1 MKKQILKSGRGVLCI
16 LAAVLAFLV
25 SGNINAA
32 TNGGEVDGVNL
43 PETTEVQDV
52 NKTDDALVVYDGYIG
67 KYPIRMALNF
77 DTGSGYYYYKSKG
90 SNNKL
95 YVEIGYDAGYTFL
108 FEYNQNGQQT
118 GLFRGTFRGNT
129 FSGVFLATQTGKK
142 YNFKVTEKY

>member
-16 LAAVLAFLV
+16 LAAVFAFLV
-25 SGNINAA
+25 SGNIYAS
-32 TNGGEVDGVNL
+32 TNEPLNNL
-43 PETTEVQDV
+43 PETTEVQEVDR
-52 NKTDDALVVYDGYIG
+52 TDDALVVYDGYIG

-77 DTGSGYYYYKSKG
+77 DTKTGYYYYKSKG